1 MTTITSIQ
9 SSFTT
14 EGCLKVQKKD
24 TLQKPLFEGKNEPPK
39 KDVQAVIDKAI
50 GEGRLKLTPEKKIK
64 IFGFT
69 LFTRDAQY
77 TYISNG
83 RETIA
88 DIRSKF
94 NLKDGALLNCN
105 SWIVDAEHVP
115 AKGKEIFFDAKDV
128 QK

>member
-39 KDVQAVIDKAI
+39 KDVQVAIDKAI
-50 GEGRLKLTPEKKIK
+50 ENGSLKLTPEEKFF
-64 IFGFT
+64 FG
-69 LFTRDAQY
+69 LYTRDAQY
-77 TYISNG
+77 TYKCSG
-83 RETIA
+83 RESLA
-88 DIRSKF
+88 EIRSKF
-94 NLKDGALLNCN
+94 NLKDGALLKCN
-105 SWIVDAEHVP
+105 PWIVDVEHVP
-115 AKGKEIFFDAKDV
+115 AEGKEIFFDAKDV